1 MAEYDSFFNKALS
14 YYEDRNYR
22 LAEPL
27 FLRCYEYYEKTEEV
41 NKSYISLEYYLTI
54 LARTDR
60 LSFNHFKRI
69 NKLLEYAKSKD
80 SKKSISLCYDLLGR
94 LYFDSGNIEEA
105 MGYLEKNERLLIE
118 LNDLQNLVKNLE
130 NQGLIFYSQALY
142 EKVLEKYTL
151 AIKICNEN
159 NYNDELSNIYGNLAL
174 TYKHLNNPE
183 KVIEYYDKSMELL
196 QYAKDPEVKASII
209 SNFTFIIDTKESD
222 SSIIIKH
229 FGDLIEYCEEYNLFG
244 SKVMILMNYSE
255 FLILNDKIPE
265 AEEKIN
271 EAVELCQKYNLE
283 LENAMLSTTLAKILI
298 GKGEKAKVIS
308 SIKES
313 ISIAKKHNNFN
324 VIISNYKFLGEFYKK
339 EEKYYDSYRNYNQ
352 ALRYYQYISDNIIS
366 IDLREQYRK
375 NYEYLPKIID
385 EINNLIESGNVIL
398 NLNEMQSIQ
407 DSSKDACK
415 AVDIRYRDLQKE
427 DCIKIIEKQK
437 KIINNVKGKQL
448 ENDTRELMRR
458 RDHYKINTT
467 GKDWSLEYDEKKT
480 LLENKC
486 HKDERTNTLEIDV
499 YGKKK
504 VGDNKHYILGECKFK
519 NQPITIN
526 NIKCFIIKANI
537 IANDIT
543 RNYKK
548 KHNQEPLFH
557 LIIASLGEFPDHYDI
572 NELVDTYWKLPK
584 SRLIDVEFIDFND
597 FTSLLKQHD
606 IDLRFYVDIKTL

>member
-27 FLRCYEYYEKTEEV
+27 FLKCYEYYEKTEEV

-94 LYFDSGNIEEA
+94 LYFDSGNIEKA

-118 LNDLQNLVKNLE
+118 LNDPQNLVKNLE

-209 SNFTFIIDTKESD
+209 SNFTFIIDTKEFD
-222 SSIIIKH
+222 SSIMIKH
-229 FGDLIEYCEEYNLFG
+229 FEDLIEYCEEYNLFG

-283 LENAMLSTTLAKILI
+283 RENAMLSTTLAKILI

-313 ISIAKKHNNFN
+313 ILIAKKHNNFN

-352 ALRYYQYISDNIIS
+352 ALRYYQHISDNINS

-398 NLNEMQSIQ
+398 NLNELQNIQ

-415 AVDIRYRDLQKE
+415 AADIRYRDLQKE
-427 DCIKIIEKQK
+427 DCIKIIEKQN

-467 GKDWSLEYDEKKT
+467 GKDWSLEDDEKKT

-526 NIKCFIIKANI
+526 GIKCFIIKANI

-557 LIIASLGEFPDHYDI
+557 LIIVSLGEFPDHYDI

-584 SRLIDVEFIDFND
+584 SRLIYVEFIDFND